1 MYTRSGCALLY
12 LRNEHSVVK
21 QLYSDKKKNEK
32 NHWGLSPNIYGV
44 PTTCQTLKQVQNLD
58 KLMVDETKNE
68 CVTMKGHKVACV
80 KGILTPSFDLLFPG
94 FFSH

>member
-44 PTTCQTLKQVQNLD
+44 PTTCQTLK
-58 KLMVDETKNE
+58 
-68 CVTMKGHKVACV
+68 
-80 KGILTPSFDLLFPG
+80 
-94 FFSH
+94 

>member
-32 NHWGLSPNIYGV
+32 ITGGFLPIF
-44 PTTCQTLKQVQNLD
+44 
-58 KLMVDETKNE
+58 ME
-68 CVTMKGHKVACV
+68 CLPHAR
-80 KGILTPSFDLLFPG
+80 
-94 FFSH
+94 H